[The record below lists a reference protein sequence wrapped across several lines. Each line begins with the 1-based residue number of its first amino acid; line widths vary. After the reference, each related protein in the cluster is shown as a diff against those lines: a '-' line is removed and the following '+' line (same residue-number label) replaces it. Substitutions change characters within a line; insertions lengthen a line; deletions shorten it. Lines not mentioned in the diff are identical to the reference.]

1 MSSKNLFVWKFS
13 FRKDKE
19 TFTSLKISK
28 YVCLYKYMYLFIIIS
43 LTNYDIVWIVTFC
56 KYLVHFM
63 AHSLHCSDNE
73 LLLFSFINPT
83 EYIQ

>member
-1 MSSKNLFVWKFS
+1 
-13 FRKDKE
+13 
-19 TFTSLKISK
+19 
-28 YVCLYKYMYLFIIIS
+28 MYLFIIIS